1 MNKVRIEKAFGKGY
15 SKDEINKRLYLSRQI
30 VFKPIPQKSIFKE
43 DLNNFSKINY
53 DEYKNLMDKIENLW
67 KQYHKVKVE
76 EDIQKEY
83 KTF

>member
-43 DLNNFSKINY
+43 DLNNFLKSIMMNIKILWTK
-53 DEYKNLMDKIENLW
+53 EKIFGNNII
-67 KQYHKVKVE
+67 K
-76 EDIQKEY
+76 
-83 KTF
+83 